1 MQTNG
6 FGSDIA
12 VSGDL
17 RIAVIG
23 VGGAGCRIVSK
34 LYGRMGRVGTIAINT
49 DRKALEET
57 QADTRLFICKE
68 VTKGVGSNGD
78 PALGKKCAQIHD
90 AEILSAVRGK
100 YDYAFIVAGMGG
112 GTGSGAA
119 PVVAELCDR
128 AGIHVGAITV
138 MPFGF
143 ESDRA
148 IKAAEGYRALHAI
161 CKDIVRCE
169 NEKIL
174 SVKGIRTLDEAMML
188 MNDMIVKK
196 ILSSIDDAKYA
207 IRSDIANNLEGSRS
221 GTDVTSSRPGMI
233 LGAQKSN

>member
-6 FGSDIA
+6 FGLDLA
-12 VSGDL
+12 VSGDP

-57 QADTRLFICKE
+57 VADTRLFICKE

-128 AGIHVGAITV
+128 AGLHVGAVTV

-148 IKAAEGYRALHAI
+148 VKAAEGFRALHAI

-188 MNDMIVKK
+188 MNDMIVDK
-196 ILSSIDDAKYA
+196 ILSSIDDAKKA
-207 IRSDIANNLEGSRS
+207 IRSDIANHIEDSRS
-221 GTDVTSSRPGMI
+221 GTDILGSRPSSV
-233 LGAQKSN
+233 LGGQKSN

>member
-6 FGSDIA
+6 IGSDIA

-23 VGGAGCRIVSK
+23 VGGAGCKIVSK
-34 LYGRMGRVGTIAINT
+34 IYGRMGRVGTIAINT

-57 QADTRLFICKE
+57 SADTRLFICKE

-78 PALGKKCAQIHD
+78 PALGKKCAQIHN
-90 AEILSAVRGK
+90 AEIISALKGK

-128 AGIHVGAITV
+128 IGIHIGAIAI
-138 MPFGF
+138 MPFEF
-143 ESDRA
+143 ENGRK
-148 IKAAEGYRALHAI
+148 IKATEGYRALHAI
-161 CKDIVRCE
+161 CKNIVRCE
-169 NEKIL
+169 NEMLL

-188 MNDMIVKK
+188 MNDAIVNK
-196 ILSSIDDAKYA
+196 ILESIDNAKCA
-207 IRSDIANNLEGSRS
+207 IRSDIADHLEGSLS
-221 GTDVTSSRPGMI
+221 ESDVTSSRPNSI
-233 LGAQKSN
+233 LGVQKSN

>member
-1 MQTNG
+1 MQMNG
-6 FGSDIA
+6 FGSDLAI
-12 VSGDL
+12 SGDL

-34 LYGRMGRVGTIAINT
+34 LYGRMGRVETIAINT

-57 QADTRLFICKE
+57 VADTRLFICKE

-128 AGIHVGAITV
+128 AGLHVGAITV
-138 MPFGF
+138 MPFSF

-148 IKAAEGYRALHAI
+148 VKAAEGFRALHAI

-174 SVKGIRTLDEAMML
+174 SVKGIKTLDEAMML
-188 MNDMIVKK
+188 MNDMIIEK

-207 IRSDIANNLEGSRS
+207 IRSDIANHLEDNRSETDVIGSRPS
-221 GTDVTSSRPGMI
+221 KV
-233 LGAQKSN
+233 LGGQKSN